1 MEKLLNKFGYY
12 KRKPKSNVSPV
23 ITYREPGSPE
33 KNTQRLKEIV
43 AEGNKWFSAR
53 TQESNAKTGVFFSIV
68 LLIEH
73 KLSLLLTCIDPDIKE
88 SMLGKKI
95 DTLKSFINIYEF
107 GDQAEKKEFR
117 ELLPPL
123 HEVKNIRNKLAHDL
137 MKSSIEFKELPITL
151 AYVRK
156 RDKDFVNNVLRKI
169 EDDGEKS
176 CLLLA
181 KFGFMFSVELAH
193 VAMTVEC

>member
-12 KRKPKSNVSPV
+12 KRKPKSNLSPV
-23 ITYREPGSPE
+23 ITYREPESPE

-53 TQESNAKTGVFFSIV
+53 TQESNAKIGVFFSIV

-73 KLSLLLTCIDPDIKE
+73 KLSLLLTCIEPDIKE

-107 GDQAEKKEFR
+107 GDQAEKKEFK

-137 MKSSIEFKELPITL
+137 MKSSIELKELPITL

-156 RDKDFVNNVLRKI
+156 RDKDFVNNVLSRT

-193 VAMTVEC
+193 VAMTVEL

>member
-1 MEKLLNKFGYY
+1 M
-12 KRKPKSNVSPV
+12 
-23 ITYREPGSPE
+23 
-33 KNTQRLKEIV
+33 
-43 AEGNKWFSAR
+43 
-53 TQESNAKTGVFFSIV
+53 FFSIV

-73 KLSLLLTCIDPDIKE
+73 KLSLLLTCIEPDIKE

-107 GDQAEKKEFR
+107 GDQAEKKEFK

-137 MKSSIEFKELPITL
+137 MKSSIELKELPITL

-156 RDKDFVNNVLRKI
+156 RDKDFVNNVLSRT

-193 VAMTVEC
+193 VAMTVEL

>member
-12 KRKPKSNVSPV
+12 KRKPKSNLSPV
-23 ITYREPGSPE
+23 ITYREPESPE

-73 KLSLLLTCIDPDIKE
+73 KLSLLLTCIEPDIKE

-107 GDQAEKKEFR
+107 GDQAEKKEFK

-156 RDKDFVNNVLRKI
+156 RDKDFVNNVLSRT

-193 VAMTVEC
+193 VAMTVEL

>member
-1 MEKLLNKFGYY
+1 M
-12 KRKPKSNVSPV
+12 
-23 ITYREPGSPE
+23 
-33 KNTQRLKEIV
+33 KEIV

-53 TQESNAKTGVFFSIV
+53 TQESNAKIGVFFSIV

-73 KLSLLLTCIDPDIKE
+73 KLSLLLTCIEPDIKE

-107 GDQAEKKEFR
+107 GDQAEKKEFK

-156 RDKDFVNNVLRKI
+156 RDKDFVNNVLSRT

-193 VAMTVEC
+193 VAMTVEL

>member
-12 KRKPKSNVSPV
+12 KRKPKSNITPV
-23 ITYREPGSPE
+23 ITYREPESPE

-43 AEGNKWFSAR
+43 AEGNNWFRAR
-53 TQESNAKTGVFFSIV
+53 TQDSNAKTGVFFSIV

-73 KLSLLLTCIDPDIKE
+73 KLSHLLTCIDPDIKE

-107 GDQAEKKEFR
+107 EDKAEKKEFR

-137 MKSSIEFKELPITL
+137 IKSSIEFKELPRTL

-156 RDKDFVNNVLRKI
+156 RDKDFVNNVLGKI

-176 CLLLA
+176 CVLLA

-193 VAMTVEC
+193 VAMTVEL

>member
-12 KRKPKSNVSPV
+12 KRKPKSNITPV
-23 ITYREPGSPE
+23 IIYREPESPE

-43 AEGNKWFSAR
+43 AEGNKWIRAR

-73 KLSLLLTCIDPDIKE
+73 KLSHLLTCIDPDIKE

-95 DTLKSFINIYEF
+95 DTFKLFINIYEF
-107 GDQAEKKEFR
+107 EDQAEKKEFR

-137 MKSSIEFKELPITL
+137 MKSSIEFKELPRTL

-156 RDKDFVNNVLRKI
+156 WDKDFFNNVLSKI
-169 EDDGEKS
+169 EDDSEKS
-176 CLLLA
+176 CVLLA

-193 VAMTVEC
+193 VAMTVEL

>member
-12 KRKPKSNVSPV
+12 KRKPKSNLSPV
-23 ITYREPGSPE
+23 ITYREPESPE

-53 TQESNAKTGVFFSIV
+53 TQESNAKIGVFFSIV

-73 KLSLLLTCIDPDIKE
+73 KLSLLLTCIEPDIKE

-107 GDQAEKKEFR
+107 GDQAEKKEFK

-137 MKSSIEFKELPITL
+137 MKSSVELKELPITL

-156 RDKDFVNNVLRKI
+156 RDKDFVNNVLSRT

-193 VAMTVEC
+193 VAMTVEL

>member
-12 KRKPKSNVSPV
+12 KRKPKSNVSSV
-23 ITYREPGSPE
+23 ITYREPESPE
-33 KNTQRLKEIV
+33 KNNQRLKEIV

-156 RDKDFVNNVLRKI
+156 RDKDFVNNVLSKI

-193 VAMTVEC
+193 VAMTVEL